1 MKKTIAVLGLGRFG
15 LGLVQELNKLN
26 VDIIAIDI
34 NGANVQKAGEFVE
47 NAFICDSTDEDALRE
62 IGIENVDHAV
72 VAFGSN
78 FQASLITVITLK
90 EMGVE
95 KITVRIDDE
104 KYASV
109 MQRIGATDII
119 VPQKIAGIQLA
130 NKLVSDSFTNYFNLS
145 EDYVVVQLSVNMTIQ
160 PINLKTLNSRN
171 VFGINL
177 LLIKRENK
185 YFSPTGDDSILPGD
199 EIFVLGTKKNIHK
212 FDEYINERV

>member
-145 EDYVVVQLSVNMTIQ
+145 ENYVVVQLSVNMTIQ

>member
-1 MKKTIAVLGLGRFG
+1 MKKTIAVLGLGRLG

-145 EDYVVVQLSVNMTIQ
+145 ENYVVVQLSVNMTIQ

>member
-15 LGLVQELNKLN
+15 LGLVEELNKLN

-47 NAFICDSTDEDALRE
+47 NAFICDSTNEDALRE

-119 VPQKIAGIQLA
+119 IPQKIAGIQLA
-130 NKLVSDSFTNYFNLS
+130 NKLVSDSFSNYFNLS
-145 EDYVVVQLSVNMTIQ
+145 EEYVVVQLSVNMIIK
-160 PINLKTLNSRN
+160 PVKLKTLNARN

-185 YFSPTGDDSILPGD
+185 HFSPTGDDSILPGD

-212 FDEYINERV
+212 FDQHINERE

>member
-1 MKKTIAVLGLGRFG
+1 
-15 LGLVQELNKLN
+15 
-26 VDIIAIDI
+26 
-34 NGANVQKAGEFVE
+34 
-47 NAFICDSTDEDALRE
+47 
-62 IGIENVDHAV
+62 
-72 VAFGSN
+72 
-78 FQASLITVITLK
+78 
-90 EMGVE
+90 
-95 KITVRIDDE
+95 
-104 KYASV
+104 

>member
-15 LGLVQELNKLN
+15 LGLVEELNKLN

-34 NGANVQKAGEFVE
+34 NGASVQKAGEFVE
-47 NAFICDSTDEDALRE
+47 NAFICDSTNEDALRE

-109 MQRIGATDII
+109 MQR
-119 VPQKIAGIQLA
+119 
-130 NKLVSDSFTNYFNLS
+130 
-145 EDYVVVQLSVNMTIQ
+145 
-160 PINLKTLNSRN
+160 
-171 VFGINL
+171 
-177 LLIKRENK
+177 
-185 YFSPTGDDSILPGD
+185 
-199 EIFVLGTKKNIHK
+199 
-212 FDEYINERV
+212 